1 MVTYNHALKNWR
13 AGPRVM
19 DLSDLT
25 IGPGPAPGSGVGL
38 VLPLVP
44 EGEC

>member
-1 MVTYNHALKNWR
+1 MLGLGARTYLT
-13 AGPRVM
+13 GP
-19 DLSDLT
+19 LA
-25 IGPGPAPGSGVGL
+25 PGPAPSSGVGL